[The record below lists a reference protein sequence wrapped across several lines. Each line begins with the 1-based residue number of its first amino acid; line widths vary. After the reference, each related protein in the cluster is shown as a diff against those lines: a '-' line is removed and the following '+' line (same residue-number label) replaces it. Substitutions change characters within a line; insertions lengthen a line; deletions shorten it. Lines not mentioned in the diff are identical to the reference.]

1 MTATKSGLS
10 AREAEDASPILVITP
25 TGAAVQSVQGGG
37 RAREK
42 EGSLN
47 GLTGRKNEAWRRQ
60 HGWVRILV
68 TCSQHLEI
76 RLSSFAASFLA
87 HVKYQ
92 VPATDTGMQR

>member
-10 AREAEDASPILVITP
+10 AREAEDASPILVMTP
-25 TGAAVQSVQGGG
+25 TGAAVQRVQDGG
-37 RAREK
+37 RAGEK
-42 EGSLN
+42 EGSGSLN
-47 GLTGRKNEAWRRQ
+47 GLTGRKNEGWRRQ

-87 HVKYQ
+87 HVKFQ
-92 VPATDTGMQR
+92 